1 MDAMVEVRLALTEQS
16 KVVVAEASY
25 IMGDSDTIMSAEE
38 NTLMKAKR
46 KAIEEAGVYMEAS
59 SRNVETYT
67 AGHTSHINSLGIRT
81 LAAAVTETEIL
92 EKRRWLE
99 GDRLVFYLKI
109 KAAVHLDWLAEAI
122 KRMKTD
128 EQLAAHHRQLQTE
141 NSQLKAELERLR
153 NQSTKADGQPKEH
166 SQTNR
171 NRTAAQ
177 ELTRTAIQTRSLPA
191 KIDAATRAIAKD
203 DSYADAYIVRGQ
215 TYLRIAS
222 LSSSATNPRSEEM
235 NSYVEHAIEDF
246 DRALNLDPT
255 STWALLG
262 RGDAYTWQ
270 SKMPLAAKD
279 YRLILK
285 LDPLFDMA
293 QHRLIALNTSIAKKQ
308 VAAKQW
314 QAALETLGQILR
326 PDTAPSWII
335 YEREAYLLRS
345 HIYTDLGELGRAI
358 EDLSTILRVD
368 PTNSQALLQRAEL
381 HRRLLQGRL
390 AKEDFERACELAIE
404 EACASLH
411 Q

>member
-1 MDAMVEVRLALTEQS
+1 
-16 KVVVAEASY
+16 
-25 IMGDSDTIMSAEE
+25 
-38 NTLMKAKR
+38 
-46 KAIEEAGVYMEAS
+46 
-59 SRNVETYT
+59 
-67 AGHTSHINSLGIRT
+67 
-81 LAAAVTETEIL
+81 
-92 EKRRWLE
+92 
-99 GDRLVFYLKI
+99 
-109 KAAVHLDWLAEAI
+109 
-122 KRMKTD
+122 
-128 EQLAAHHRQLQTE
+128 
-141 NSQLKAELERLR
+141 
-153 NQSTKADGQPKEH
+153 
-166 SQTNR
+166 
-171 NRTAAQ
+171 
-177 ELTRTAIQTRSLPA
+177 
-191 KIDAATRAIAKD
+191 
-203 DSYADAYIVRGQ
+203 
-215 TYLRIAS
+215 
-222 LSSSATNPRSEEM
+222 
-235 NSYVEHAIEDF
+235 
-246 DRALNLDPT
+246 
-255 STWALLG
+255 
-262 RGDAYTWQ
+262 
-270 SKMPLAAKD
+270 MPLAAKD